1 MFCNPYFKP
10 VLHKFEKQSVVLFSQ
25 FLYSLYQVCITY
37 KFAKEVKQAVIN
49 QSSVFL
55 ENRRRFTI
63 DIPNKTAEGSEFRGA
78 INKKLLRW
86 EGKM

>member
-25 FLYSLYQVCITY
+25 FIHSLNMHNI
-37 KFAKEVKQAVIN
+37 FAKEVKQAVIN

-63 DIPNKTAEGSEFRGA
+63 GIPIKTAEGSEFRGA

-86 EGKM
+86 VGKM